1 MDEPIVEGVDE
12 QEDEGVS
19 SSERKLL
26 WAVIVLLTIAALVQ
40 AAWILRGRLVEGET
54 SLAMVNTPAS
64 EQNAADP
71 VERAPNAVEP
81 RPPPAGGMVAGQD
94 NVRRVAEAF
103 VAAREIEASVGAE
116 VVEMLV
122 QSERRIEA
130 LPSRVQSGDIEADQ
144 VGILGGEEL
153 ALRQTEMQRLL
164 GPERAADLAQVLS
177 GGSL

>member
-1 MDEPIVEGVDE
+1 MDRPIVEGVDE
-12 QEDEGVS
+12 TEDEGVS

-40 AAWILRGRLVEGET
+40 AAWILRGRLEAGEA

-64 EQNAADP
+64 ERNTHDP
-71 VERAPNAVEP
+71 VAQAPDAGQPVTPN
-81 RPPPAGGMVAGQD
+81 AGGMVAGQD

-103 VAAREIEASVGAE
+103 VAAREIEAAVGAE
-116 VVEMLV
+116 VVEVLV
-122 QSERRIEA
+122 QSERQIET

-144 VGILGGEEL
+144 VGVLGSEEI
-153 ALRQTEMQRLL
+153 ARRQSEMQRLL
-164 GPERAADLAQVLS
+164 GPELAADLARVLS